1 MNPAPLS
8 GAIQFSNILAQ
19 KISIVNPL
27 FAYFVLLYKIFVHH
41 RDTFD
46 IYSIICYYFPYMGGV
61 ILKRAELRFLSA
73 MGIFGTI
80 GIFVRYIPLS
90 SSAVAFSRAVL
101 GLAFLAAVMF
111 FTKNKPDIIAIKR
124 NLPLLLVSGA
134 AMGFNWILLFESYK
148 HTTVAT
154 ATVCYYL
161 APLLLLLVSPLLG
174 ERLTVKNILCVCVAL
189 IGLVFVSGVTETGLP
204 AFHELQGILFGLG
217 AAVLYACVMFLNK
230 KLSPITA
237 YDKTV
242 LQLGS

>member
-1 MNPAPLS
+1 MTVRQIFSDDPARKIQASFPLRRSPLSHTAAAWPCHRVLMNPAPLS

-111 FTKNKPDIIAIKR
+111 FTKN
-124 NLPLLLVSGA
+124 
-134 AMGFNWILLFESYK
+134 
-148 HTTVAT
+148 
-154 ATVCYYL
+154 
-161 APLLLLLVSPLLG
+161 
-174 ERLTVKNILCVCVAL
+174 
-189 IGLVFVSGVTETGLP
+189 
-204 AFHELQGILFGLG
+204 
-217 AAVLYACVMFLNK
+217 
-230 KLSPITA
+230 
-237 YDKTV
+237 
-242 LQLGS
+242 